1 MNKISNFTL
10 TLNNFMSKLILFIA
24 NLLIVSFSYSQV
36 DATLTVK
43 RFNSP
48 TQPYIENYLKIYAS
62 SVSFRKDPFDGVQYH
77 IQVTQLLRQDTTIL
91 DYKKY
96 TLKNLDSST
105 NIIMDDLIDQQRFY
119 VNNNENYTIEII
131 IEDLLTSAMIPLTI
145 EKDITIN
152 FTDKNI
158 ECSDIELIESYAKA
172 TSKNILTKSG
182 YNILPMVED
191 FFGNEFE
198 KIAYYTEVYNT
209 LNVLDSNGK
218 YIINQFIENYDNKRI
233 VGDFNKIKRYT
244 ATEIQPILK
253 IWDIEN
259 LPTGNYNIVIQIKD
273 KNNTIIAEKK
283 QRFQRLNLRESVQ
296 IKDLNKQNFVN
307 TFANEIP
314 ADSLTAYIKCLSP
327 IASDLERSTI
337 NNQVE
342 ELTEKMKREF
352 MYQFWKNQTP
362 EAPHRGWLRYLNRVK
377 YVERQFSDR
386 SSKGYETDRGRI
398 YLKYGM
404 PNSINDQPN
413 SNHSYP
419 YQVWHFYKAGKFNN
433 KTCIFYSPNMIG
445 NEYILLHSDI
455 PGENKDPNWQRTLKK
470 RSSGANDEELKHQS
484 WEQY

>member
-1 MNKISNFTL
+1 
-10 TLNNFMSKLILFIA
+10 MSKLFLFILT
-24 NLLIVSFSYSQV
+24 LLIVSSSYSQV
-36 DATLTVK
+36 DASLTIK

-48 TQPYIENYLKIYAS
+48 TQPYIENYLKIYANS
-62 SVSFRKDPFDGVQYH
+62 IAFRKDSLENIEYQ
-77 IQVTQLLRQDTTIL
+77 IQITQLLRQDTTIL

-96 TLKNLDSST
+96 TLKNLESST
-105 NIIMDDLIDQQRFY
+105 NIIIDNLIDQQRFY
-119 VNNNENYTIEII
+119 VNNNKDYTIEII
-131 IEDLLTSAMIPLTI
+131 IEDLLSSTKTPLI
-145 EKDITIN
+145 LEKNVPIHFSQDH
-152 FTDKNI
+152 I

-172 TSKNILTKSG
+172 TSNNILTKSG

-191 FFGNEFE
+191 FFGNDFE
-198 KIAYYTEVYNT
+198 KIAYYTEIYNT
-209 LNVLDSNGK
+209 LTVLDSNGK
-218 YIINQFIENYDNKRI
+218 YIITQFIENYDTKRI
-233 VGDFNKIKRYT
+233 VGDYNKIKRYT

-273 KNNTIIAEKK
+273 KSNTVITEKK
-283 QRFQRLNLRESVQ
+283 QRFQRLNLRASVQ
-296 IKDLNKQNFVN
+296 LKDLNEQNFIN
-307 TFANEIP
+307 TFADEIP

-337 NNQVE
+337 NNQIE
-342 ELTEKMKREF
+342 KLTEKMKREF
-352 MYQFWKNQTP
+352 IYQFWKNQAP
-362 EAPHRGWLRYLNRVK
+362 EDPRRGWVKYLKRVK
-377 YVERQFSDR
+377 YVNRQFSDR
-386 SSKGYETDRGRI
+386 SNKGYATDRGRI

-413 SNHSYP
+413 SNNSYP

-470 RSSGANDEELKHQS
+470 RSIGTNNEELKPQS

>member
-1 MNKISNFTL
+1 MNKLF
-10 TLNNFMSKLILFIA
+10 LFITFFIY
-24 NLLIVSFSYSQV
+24 LISSHGQV

-48 TQPYIENYLKIYAS
+48 TQPYIENYLKIYAN

-77 IQVTQLLRQDTTIL
+77 IQITQLLRQDTTIL

-145 EKDITIN
+145 EKDIAIN

-172 TSKNILTKSG
+172 NSKNILTKSG

-314 ADSLTAYIKCLSP
+314 ADSLTTYIKCLSP

-352 MYQFWKNQTP
+352 MFQFWKNQTP
-362 EAPHRGWLRYLNRVK
+362 EDPHRGWLKYLNRVK

>member
-10 TLNNFMSKLILFIA
+10 TLNNFMNKLFLFITFFTF
-24 NLLIVSFSYSQV
+24 LIFSHGQV

-48 TQPYIENYLKIYAS
+48 TQPYIENYLKIYAN
-62 SVSFRKDPFDGVQYH
+62 SVSFRKDPFDGVQYN
-77 IQVTQLLRQDTTIL
+77 IRITQILRQDTNIL

-96 TLKNLDSST
+96 TLKNLDSSS

-119 VNNNENYTIEII
+119 VNNNQTYTIEII
-131 IEDLLTSAMIPLTI
+131 LEDLLTSAMIPLTL
-145 EKDITIN
+145 EEDLVIN
-152 FTDKNI
+152 FTKDKI

-172 TSKNILTKSG
+172 TSNNILTKSG

-191 FFGNEFE
+191 FLGNEFE

-209 LNVLDSNGK
+209 LAVLDSNGK
-218 YIINQFIENYDNKRI
+218 YVINQFIENYDNNKV
-233 VGDFNKIKRYT
+233 VGDYNKIKRYN
-244 ATEIQPILK
+244 ATGIQPILK
-253 IWDIEN
+253 IWDIEK
-259 LPTGNYNIVIQIKD
+259 LPTGNYNIVVQVKD
-273 KNNTIIAEKK
+273 KNNTVITEKK

-296 IKDLNKQNFVN
+296 IKDLNQQNFIN
-307 TFANEIP
+307 TFADAIP
-314 ADSLTAYIKCLSP
+314 KDSLTEYIKCLAP

-342 ELTEKMKREF
+342 ELTEKMKRSF
-352 MYQFWKNQTP
+352 IYQFWKNKNP
-362 EAPHRGWLRYLNRVK
+362 EDPQRAAFKYMNQVK
-377 YVERQFSDR
+377 YVQIQFRDR
-386 SSKGYETDRGRI
+386 NNKGYETDRGRI

-404 PNSINDQPN
+404 PNSINDKPN
-413 SNHSYP
+413 SSHSYP

-433 KTCIFYSPNMIG
+433 KTCIFYSPNMLG

-455 PGENKDPNWQRTLKK
+455 PGENKDTNWQRTLKK
-470 RSSGANDEELKHQS
+470 RTSGANDEELKHQS